1 MFIETLRFNDSFCG
15 NQKCHLIKSALFK
28 DCVLFQFPGQKSE
41 PSERMGTLGGGG
53 LQSSIFWQISYPYS
67 NRGEEGGRGRLWLVL
82 TKIFNIP
89 TPLKSKVRML
99 KVSKLQKDFLKF
111 SFVPKNFFFVFLP

>member
-15 NQKCHLIKSALFK
+15 NQKCHLIESALFK

-41 PSERMGTLGGGG
+41 PSERFGTLGGGG

-67 NRGEEGGRGRLWLVL
+67 NRGGGGGKGQ
-82 TKIFNIP
+82 TMACP
-89 TPLKSKVRML
+89 H
-99 KVSKLQKDFLKF
+99 QDF
-111 SFVPKNFFFVFLP
+111 